1 MFRNL
6 TGKSINQGDR
16 SILNFL
22 KSITTQRTTKTAVVI
37 KEDRLTSIKSTSRR
51 TPFEKIGRELAI
63 LALVSFKLL
72 GHLP

>member
-22 KSITTQRTTKTAVVI
+22 KSITTQRTTKTAVII
-37 KEDRLTSIKSTSRR
+37 KEDKLTSIKSTNGH
-51 TPFEKIGRELAI
+51 TPF
-63 LALVSFKLL
+63 SKLH
-72 GHLP
+72 GQSTMGN